1 VKLSIEKDVK
11 NVVRLKRHKFMK
23 KMSKSDSTDAN
34 IIEKPEV
41 DKLRSI
47 IAALESEVKYWKL
60 RHSLVVKYGNK

>member
-1 VKLSIEKDVK
+1 MKLSIEKDVK

>member
-1 VKLSIEKDVK
+1 
-11 NVVRLKRHKFMK
+11 MK